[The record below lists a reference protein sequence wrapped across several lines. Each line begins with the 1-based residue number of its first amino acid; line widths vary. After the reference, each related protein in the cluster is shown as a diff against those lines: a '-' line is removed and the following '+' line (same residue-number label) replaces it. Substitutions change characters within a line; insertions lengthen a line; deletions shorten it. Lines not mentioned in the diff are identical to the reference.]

1 MPGEAI
7 PEDGTVS
14 LKTLA
19 RLLEI
24 ITSRGPLA
32 TSLDELLR
40 FSELLSPAMHCS
52 ILLADTSSG
61 VLRHCAAPSLP
72 PAYTRAIDKLPI
84 AEGLGAC
91 GTAAARRETVIVS
104 DIAKSPLW
112 EGYKELAAGHN
123 LHACWS
129 VPLIDSEG
137 ALLGTCAMYYS
148 EPRSPTT
155 AEEDAIRITGGLAA
169 LVIQRHRDAEYLRK
183 SEARYRQLAET
194 GPDAVIAHAD
204 GRILYANSAAAK
216 LLHVANPAALMICN
230 MAQFVSLENRGDFLA
245 HRAGMLAASLHR
257 TDGTDVNVEIAASQM
272 LLDDQTV
279 TLLVCR
285 DITERMALED
295 EVLNVSSREQ
305 ARLAHDLHDGLGQQL
320 TGLSL
325 FVRGLANQVIAKY
338 PKYKHDFDR
347 IEALVKKSIEDT
359 RRLAAGMSTIAIE
372 GWGLTE
378 ALFALGVQ
386 ARELYELKVVTSLE
400 ALQGVHVEP
409 RIATH
414 LYRIVQEAI
423 SNVARHAHATTLT
436 IEAQILC
443 SELQLTIADDGT
455 GFAEVPAMRGHAEGL
470 GLRIMRYRAQRI
482 GGTFRLEPKM
492 PRGTIIRVSCPLA
505 VRKREVSLTRSS
517 NIAAHH
523 RN

>member
-1 MPGEAI
+1 V
-7 PEDGTVS
+7 VS

-52 ILLADTSSG
+52 ILLADTLSG
-61 VLRHCAAPSLP
+61 VLRHCAAPSLS
-72 PAYTRAIDKLPI
+72 PAYTLAIDKLPI
-84 AEGLGAC
+84 AEGIGAC

-104 DIAKSPLW
+104 DIAQSPLW
-112 EGYKELAAGHN
+112 EGYKELAAAHN
-123 LHACWS
+123 LRACWS

-137 ALLGTCAMYYS
+137 TLLGTCAMYYS
-148 EPRSPTT
+148 EPRKPTT

-169 LVIQRHRDAEYLRK
+169 LVIQRHRDAEQLHK

-194 GPDAVIAHAD
+194 GPDAVIAHVD

-216 LLHVANPAALMICN
+216 LLHVSSPGALMLYS
-230 MAQFVSLENRGDFLA
+230 MVQFVSPENQGDLLT
-245 HRAGMLAASLHR
+245 HRAGVSAVSLHR
-257 TDGTDVNVEIAASQM
+257 SDGTHVNVEIAASEM
-272 LLDDQTV
+272 RLDDQTV

-285 DITERMALED
+285 DVTERMALED
-295 EVLNVSSREQ
+295 ELLNVSSREQ

-325 FVRGLANQVIAKY
+325 FVRGLANQVIVES
-338 PKYKHDFDR
+338 PKYKHDFDG
-347 IEALVKKSIEDT
+347 IEAMVKKSIEDT
-359 RRLAAGMSTIAIE
+359 RRLAAGMSPVAIE
-372 GWGLTE
+372 GWGLAE

-386 ARELYELKVVTSLE
+386 ARDLYALKVMTSLE
-400 ALQGVHVEP
+400 ALQGVHVEQ
-409 RIATH
+409 RVATQ
-414 LYRIVQEAI
+414 LYRIVQEAVG
-423 SNVARHAHATTLT
+423 NVARHAHATTLT
-436 IEAQILC
+436 IEAQIVR

-455 GFAEVPAMRGHAEGL
+455 GFAQLPAVRGQAEGL

-482 GGTFRLEPKM
+482 GGRFKVAPKM
-492 PRGTIIRVSCPLA
+492 PRGTIVQVSCPFA
-505 VRKREVSLTRSS
+505 TCEREGGFATA
-517 NIAAHH
+517 IQ
-523 RN
+523 